1 MSSDDSKSEAD
12 RTQLNF
18 MGEVRN
24 KFAFLVELGFSE
36 VEAGPTL
43 VRFRR
48 GVLEVDLY
56 HERQSYEIDAGIT
69 YLGERYAMEHIIR
82 AVDAEASERYHIWQ
96 SSTREGVATGL
107 AELSSLMKRHCCPA
121 LRGDEQFF
129 LTVKQQREVSWA
141 AYLDKMDAA
150 QVRPKADDA
159 FHRKDYAAAADLFA
173 RIRNQLSPAELK
185 KLEYAEKHRNG

>member
-1 MSSDDSKSEAD
+1 MSPDDSKSDAD
-12 RTQLNF
+12 RTHLNF

-24 KFAFLVELGFSE
+24 KFAFLIELGFSE

-43 VRFRR
+43 VRFRTS
-48 GVLEVDLY
+48 VLEVDLY
-56 HERQSYEIDAGIT
+56 HGRQSYEIDAGIS

-82 AVDAEASERYHIWQ
+82 VVDSEASERYHIWQ
-96 SSTREGVATGL
+96 SSTREGVAAGL
-107 AELSSLMKRHCCPA
+107 AELSSLMKRYCGPA

-129 LTVKQQREVSWA
+129 LTLKQQREVWWA
-141 AYLDKMDAA
+141 AYLDHMDAA

-159 FHRKDYAAAADLFA
+159 FHRKDYAAAADLYVL
-173 RIRNQLSPAELK
+173 IRNQLSPAEIK